1 MTMFHTTSASNSVKC
16 ARLKGPPLTQD
27 ISALIGGLILV
38 SALSGCAAL
47 EKCGFAG
54 CPDDAKITT
63 DVNEQFR
70 RHADLSPPNL
80 LNVQT
85 LDHVIHLSGTV
96 SSDLQRSQAEEVARQ
111 ASDGALIVDT
121 ISVIW

>member
-1 MTMFHTTSASNSVKC
+1 MIDTTSVSNRVKC
-16 ARLKGPPLTQD
+16 VRLKGPLLTQD
-27 ISALIGGLILV
+27 ISALIGGLILII
-38 SALSGCAAL
+38 ALSGCAAL

-70 RHADLSPPNL
+70 QHADLSPPNL

-85 LDHVIHLSGTV
+85 LDHVVYLSGTV
-96 SSDLQRSQAEEVARQ
+96 SLDLQRYHAEEVARQ

-121 ISVIW
+121 ISVNW

>member
-1 MTMFHTTSASNSVKC
+1 MFDTTSASNSVKC
-16 ARLKGPPLTQD
+16 ASLKGPPLTQD
-27 ISALIGGLILV
+27 IAALIGGLILI
-38 SALSGCAAL
+38 SDFSGCAAL

-54 CPDDAKITT
+54 CPDEAKITT

-85 LDHVIHLSGTV
+85 LDHVVYLSGTV
-96 SSDLQRSQAEEVARQ
+96 SSDLQRYHAEEVARQ

-121 ISVIW
+121 ISVNW

>member
-1 MTMFHTTSASNSVKC
+1 MTMFDTTSASNSVKC
-16 ARLKGPPLTQD
+16 ARLKGPPLTRD
-27 ISALIGGLILV
+27 ISALIGGLILI

-70 RHADLSPPNL
+70 QQADLNPPNS

-85 LDHVIHLSGTV
+85 LDHVEYLSGTV
-96 SSDLQRSQAEEVARQ
+96 SSDLQRYHAEEVARK
-111 ASDGALIVDT
+111 ASDGARIVDT

>member
-1 MTMFHTTSASNSVKC
+1 MFHTTSASNSVKC
-16 ARLKGPPLTQD
+16 ARLKGPPLMRN
-27 ISALIGGLILV
+27 ISALIAGLILI

-70 RHADLSPPNL
+70 QHVDLSLPNL

-85 LDHVIHLSGTV
+85 LDHVIYLSGTV
-96 SSDLQRSQAEEVARQ
+96 SSDLQRYQAEEVARQ
-111 ASDGALIVDT
+111 ASDGAPIVDT
-121 ISVIW
+121 IGVIW